1 MTAPFKDFRPEL
13 REHTHRALQRIA
25 RSKGMTMTALGRQ
38 IIEEYV
44 QKCIHD
50 AKIILGQ
57 DDDYPD
63 DSGDP
68 GVTPQDDAALRRNGS
83 RR

>member
-1 MTAPFKDFRPEL
+1 MTAPLKDFRPEL

-25 RSKGMTMTALGRQ
+25 RSKGMSMTALGRQ

-44 QKCIHD
+44 HKAIHD

-57 DDDYPD
+57 DDDYPAD
-63 DSGDP
+63 PGAP
-68 GVTPQDDAALRRNGS
+68 GVTPEDGDGTRRNGG

>member
-1 MTAPFKDFRPEL
+1 MTEPLKDFRPEL

-38 IIEEYV
+38 IIEEFV
-44 QKCIHD
+44 QRSIHE
-50 AKIILGQ
+50 AKVILGQ
-57 DDDYPD
+57 EDDYPD
-63 DSGDP
+63 DSGEP
-68 GVTPQDDAALRRNGS
+68 GVTPQDDAAPRRIGS